1 MPTLDKTITQ
11 LNHLL
16 MTSHDASLSYGR
28 LAGGTGTS
36 EQQRLLSERAQQ
48 CALLMDCL
56 HDQILTYGG
65 IPAERPSVP
74 GVLRHTWNRFIA
86 ALHRP
91 ERGRAR
97 LRAALRTE
105 KQIRHGFEQL
115 LAEELSPQFRQQ
127 LQEHNSR
134 SIEFERLIR
143 ARL

>member
-16 MTSHDASLSYGR
+16 MTSHDASLSYRR
-28 LAGGTGTS
+28 LAGSTGTS

-56 HDQILTYGG
+56 HNQILTYGG

-74 GVLRHTWNRFIA
+74 GVLRHAWNSFTA
-86 ALHRP
+86 ALFRP
-91 ERGRAR
+91 QRGRAR
-97 LRAALRTE
+97 LRAALGTE

-115 LAEELSPQFRQQ
+115 FAEELSPQFRQQ